1 MSRANPIWPLAA
13 GCCLAMLGGGCQPP
27 GTGGGASGRQATQ
40 KAAEGQAG
48 AITGRE
54 KGLRDAERD
63 REAGILKLK
72 EYPPLPYSLDEIR
85 YIKLLKERCGVEHEV
100 LGAGNDQDLRAEAQA
115 YNGVMTAAIRKKFGE
130 DILAR
135 LREEAS
141 KR

>member
-1 MSRANPIWPLAA
+1 MAGASPIWVVAA
-13 GCCLAMLGGGCQPP
+13 GCCLVVLSGGCQP
-27 GTGGGASGRQATQ
+27 ASTEGQATQ
-40 KAAEGQAG
+40 KAGEGHAG
-48 AITGRE
+48 GPTGKE

-63 REAGILKLK
+63 REKGILKLK

-85 YIKLLKERCGVEHEV
+85 YNKLLKERCGVEHEV
-100 LGAGNDQDLRAEAQA
+100 LGPGDEQELRAEAQA
-115 YNGVMTAAIRKKFGE
+115 YNSVMTAAIRKKFGD